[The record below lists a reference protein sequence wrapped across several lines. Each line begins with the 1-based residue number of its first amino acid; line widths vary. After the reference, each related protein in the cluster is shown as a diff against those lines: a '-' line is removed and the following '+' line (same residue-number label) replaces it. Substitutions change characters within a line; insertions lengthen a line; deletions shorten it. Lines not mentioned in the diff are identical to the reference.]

1 MVSKSDNNDLQASQ
15 LNISSREEKFLKR
28 EKEIEE
34 LKSAWEEK
42 VNQASGL
49 TPEEAKKI
57 VLEKVEKELTSYIAR
72 RVKEAEEEIKL
83 TAEEKARQILVDEMQ
98 HGVTDIVAEYTVS
111 SIKIPSEEIKG
122 KVIGREGRNIRIFE
136 RLTGVDV
143 SFEEEGE
150 IRLSSFD
157 SLRREVA
164 RRALEKLIRDGRI
177 QPPRIEEVVRQ
188 TKEEVEKIVFE
199 AGRELCDEAG
209 VYHLAPDLV
218 SILGRFKFRF
228 SFGQN
233 MIVHTLEETKIGVA
247 LAHELKADVEVVRLG
262 CLLHDIGKVV
272 TEKEGSHVQLGVELL
287 KKYGLPEKV
296 INCVAE
302 HHEDKPFSTVES
314 VITWIADA
322 ASGSRPGA
330 RYEAHEDYVKRMT
343 RIEEIAKSFAGVADV
358 AAYKAGREV
367 LVIVKPDEI
376 SYNEAKVFAY
386 KIAQKLEREADYLG
400 QIKVTVIREVR
411 KK

>member
-1 MVSKSDNNDLQASQ
+1 MVSKLDNNDLQASQ
-15 LNISSREEKFLKR
+15 LNLSSREERLLKR

-34 LKSAWEEK
+34 LKSTWEEK

-49 TPEEAKKI
+49 TQEEAKKI

-122 KVIGREGRNIRIFE
+122 KVIGCEGRNIRIFE

-188 TKEEVEKIVFE
+188 TKEEVE
-199 AGRELCDEAG
+199 
-209 VYHLAPDLV
+209 
-218 SILGRFKFRF
+218 
-228 SFGQN
+228 
-233 MIVHTLEETKIGVA
+233 
-247 LAHELKADVEVVRLG
+247 
-262 CLLHDIGKVV
+262 
-272 TEKEGSHVQLGVELL
+272 
-287 KKYGLPEKV
+287 
-296 INCVAE
+296 
-302 HHEDKPFSTVES
+302 
-314 VITWIADA
+314 
-322 ASGSRPGA
+322 
-330 RYEAHEDYVKRMT
+330 
-343 RIEEIAKSFAGVADV
+343 
-358 AAYKAGREV
+358 
-367 LVIVKPDEI
+367 
-376 SYNEAKVFAY
+376 
-386 KIAQKLEREADYLG
+386 
-400 QIKVTVIREVR
+400 
-411 KK
+411 